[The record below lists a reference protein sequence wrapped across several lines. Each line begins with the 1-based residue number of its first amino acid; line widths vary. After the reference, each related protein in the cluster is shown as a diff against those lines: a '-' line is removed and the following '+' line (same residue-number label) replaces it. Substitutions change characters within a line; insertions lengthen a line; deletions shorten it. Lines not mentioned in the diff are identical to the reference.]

1 VAPNRRAISV
11 SGNQLD
17 QLRAEAQY
25 ARERYRLYR
34 AKSYGPRPTSSA
46 RMRELQRIYEY
57 AEARLHAAEAEE
69 RGAGGGESP
78 AAPI

>member
-1 VAPNRRAISV
+1 M

-46 RMRELQRIYEY
+46 RMRELQRSYEY

-69 RGAGGGESP
+69 RRAAGGESP